1 MDVEQLLGVQQFL
14 YREARFLDERRFDE
28 WFELFTDDCLY
39 WMPTRY
45 NRLREGAAEKWMVE
59 QEVEDDTGLAYFED
73 TKATL
78 ARRIE
83 RLRTGMAWAEDPPS
97 RTRHL
102 ISNIEVERND
112 NPIEV
117 VARSSFL
124 TYRSR
129 NEGKNED
136 EDLFSGSREDVLRKN
151 EDADSWLIVNRK
163 IIPDWVVVNAQNLS
177 IFF

>member
-1 MDVEQLLGVQQFL
+1 MEAALYLSVQQFL
-14 YREARFLDERRFDE
+14 FWEARLLDERRFDE
-28 WFELFTDDCLY
+28 WLALFSDDSLY
-39 WMPTRY
+39 WMPVRH
-45 NRLREGAAEKWMVE
+45 NRLRESMDEKWE
-59 QEVEDDTGLAYFED
+59 PSKEIEDESGLGYFED
-73 TKATL
+73 NKSRLT
-78 ARRIE
+78 RRVG
-83 RLRTGMAWAEDPPS
+83 RLKTGMAWAEDPPS

-112 NPIEV
+112 NPSEV